1 MPELHGGPPTAYLV
15 DSSTDCTANV
25 YRGYREFTGIF
36 CTLYRVFPFTGKNFD
51 VSRKFLSI
59 WQGIPVKVRFIVD
72 LTGNPCSIYSYIT
85 GDK

>member
-36 CTLYRVFPFTGKNFD
+36 CVLCRVFPGTGKTININ
-51 VSRKFLSI
+51 RKSLSI
-59 WQGIPVKVRFIVD
+59 
-72 LTGNPCSIYSYIT
+72 
-85 GDK
+85 